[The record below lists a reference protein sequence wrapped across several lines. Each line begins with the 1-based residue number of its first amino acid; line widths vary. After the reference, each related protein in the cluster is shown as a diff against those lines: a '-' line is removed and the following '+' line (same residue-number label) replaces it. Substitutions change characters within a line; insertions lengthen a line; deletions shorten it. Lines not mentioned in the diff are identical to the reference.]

1 MKPTRTHTLL
11 SAAAVVAVAILA
23 ATPGLLRGRVSS
35 ALGALAGADQRWLA
49 VAALAFLAGFAC
61 TVCSWRAA
69 LQAAGGSI
77 CPRQAAARLAIGSMV
92 NSFAP
97 AKLGDAVKVA
107 LCSRAIEGPARL
119 WTAGGVYAA
128 LAAARSLALAALLVA
143 ASATGALPLW
153 PVFALLAVVAVLA
166 VAARS
171 SKRWRSHPRIASLL
185 EGFASLER
193 SPRAIASVLGW
204 TFGML
209 VARLAATCAV
219 AVALGLPHPV
229 VAALVIMPALDVA
242 AAFPLTPGNLGVGSG
257 AVAMVLASRGIGI
270 SQALGVGFAIQAVET
285 LVSVGTGALGAAYL
299 AQPSP
304 VARRWAGRVAA
315 VGGSA
320 AAAAALGLVVFD
332 VF

>member
-1 MKPTRTHTLL
+1 MKLTRTHTLL
-11 SAAAVVAVAILA
+11 SALAVAAVAVLA

-35 ALGALAGADQRWLA
+35 ALDALTGADHRWLA

-61 TVCSWRAA
+61 TVCAWRAA
-69 LQAAGGSI
+69 LAAAGGRI

-107 LCSRAIEGPARL
+107 LCSRAIQGPARL

-153 PVFALLAVVAVLA
+153 PVFALLAVVAALA
-166 VAARS
+166 VVASS
-171 SKRWRSHPRIASLL
+171 SKRWRSHPRLASLL

-193 SPRAIASVLGW
+193 SPRAIAAVLAW

-209 VARLAATCAV
+209 LARLAATCAV
-219 AVALGLPHPV
+219 AAALGLPHPV
-229 VAALVIMPALDVA
+229 LAALVIMPALDVA
-242 AAFPLTPGNLGVGSG
+242 AAVPLTPGNIGIGSG
-257 AVAMVLASRGIGI
+257 AVAMALASRGIGVN
-270 SQALGVGFAIQAVET
+270 QALGAGFAIQAVET
-285 LVSVGTGALGAAYL
+285 LVGVGTGLVGLAYV

-304 VARRWAGRVAA
+304 AVRLWVGRAAA
-315 VGGSA
+315 VGGSVA
-320 AAAAALGLVVFD
+320 VATALGLVVANL
-332 VF
+332 V